1 MNSAAMPKRSRIQ
14 RLGRRLWEQ
23 KILVAMALP
32 FLVWML
38 IFNFLPLGGWVM
50 AFENYKPRWGILGS
64 EWVGLKYFAEFLQD
78 KRFYEIL
85 RNTFCMSG
93 LNILF
98 GTCSAILL
106 AVFLS
111 EVRNQTFKRAVQTI
125 SYLPH
130 FISWV
135 VVSNIFYTFLSSEGL
150 LNDILLRLGLLDN
163 AVSFMSKEQY
173 FWGIVTIAQ
182 VWKEMGWNA
191 ILYLAAITAI
201 DPQLYEAAT
210 LDGITRFGK
219 IRYIT
224 IPCIMPTIMM
234 LFVLNVGNLLN
245 STGFDPS
252 YLMGNDMTIN
262 YSQNLSVYAY
272 TYGLEMGR
280 YSMSTALSV
289 FNSLLS
295 LLLVWLANKVSA
307 RVVDGGIL

>member
-1 MNSAAMPKRSRIQ
+1 MQTKRTPVHRFFRRIWDQ
-14 RLGRRLWEQ
+14 RLMVL
-23 KILVAMALP
+23 MALP
-32 FLVWML
+32 FLIWM
-38 IFNFLPLGGWVM
+38 IVFNYLPLGGWLM
-50 AFENYKPRWGILGS
+50 AFKNYKPRYGIWGS
-64 EWVGLKYFAEFLQD
+64 AWVGLKYFNEFLQD

-85 RNTFCMSG
+85 RNTFSMSG

-98 GTCSAILL
+98 GTGSAILL
-106 AVFLS
+106 AVLLS
-111 EVRNQTFKRAVQTI
+111 EVHNQRFKRTVQTI

-150 LNDILLRLGLLDN
+150 LNDILLRLGVIDE
-163 AVSFMSKEQY
+163 AISFMSKEKS

-210 LDGITRFGK
+210 LDGITRIGK

-224 IPCIMPTIMM
+224 IPCIMPTIVM
-234 LFVLNVGNLLN
+234 LLVLNIGNLLN

-252 YLMGNDMTIN
+252 YLMGNDMTAN
-262 YSQNLSVYAY
+262 YSQNLAVYAY
-272 TYGLEMGR
+272 SYGLEMGR
-280 YSMSTALSV
+280 YSMSTALSM
-289 FNSLLS
+289 FNSIFS
-295 LLLVWLANKVSA
+295 LILVWSANRLS
-307 RVVDGGIL
+307 RFVVDGGIL